1 MNTTLFFRK
10 KRDGANSIE
19 MVFDNLDEYLLPHK
33 NECVP
38 MSGAGLLALLA
49 NIHYAH
55 KHRNDVNHVTGDV
68 QYLAIGTGR
77 NTVLTVHDVGSALR
91 GSIISRIFIKLLWFW
106 IPALIVKRITV
117 ISEFTKK
124 ELSSIIPFAKDK
136 IVVVHNAFCPKV
148 NYKERTF
155 NSKRPVILHMGTKA
169 NKNLNRTIEALKG
182 VDCHFII
189 VGKLSEEQKILI
201 QALNISYENHYD
213 VPYSKIIDFYQNCD
227 IVSFPSTYEGF
238 GVPILEANAAG
249 RPVIAGDI
257 PVLHEVADDAA
268 CFVDPFSV
276 ESIREGFCR
285 LLNNSEYRKCLVERG
300 FDNIKRFTPELM
312 AEKYNKI
319 YKTLNS

>member
-124 ELSSIIPFAKDK
+124 ELSSIIPFAKSK
-136 IVVVHNAFCPKV
+136 IAVVHNAFCPNVSYLEKD
-148 NYKERTF
+148 F
-155 NSKRPVILHMGTKA
+155 NSVCPVILHMGTKA
-169 NKNLNRTIEALKG
+169 NKNLERIIEALNGIK
-182 VDCHFII
+182 CHLII
-189 VGKLSEEQKILI
+189 VGKMSEQQMKLI
-201 QALNISYENHYD
+201 EVSGISCDNYYD
-213 VPYSKIIDFYQNCD
+213 VPYSKIIELYQKCD

-249 RPVIAGDI
+249 RPIVVGNI

-268 CFVDPFSV
+268 CFVDPYSV
-276 ESIREGFCR
+276 ESIRNGFCR
-285 LLNNSEYRKCLVERG
+285 LFNDVEYRNGLVTRG
-300 FDNIKRFTPELM
+300 FANIKRFSPEVI
-312 AEKYNKI
+312 AGQYNEI
-319 YKTLNS
+319 YESIK